1 MNTTLKQ
8 AIEHKAQA
16 RRNWRSA
23 PFGEKIAALIRMQQM
38 AKEMAMASGRPF
50 NGVVWKSDESRVS
63 GQ

>member
-16 RRNWRSA
+16 RRDWRSA
-23 PFGEKIAALIRMQQM
+23 PFGEKIADLIRMQQM
-38 AKEMAMASGRPF
+38 AREMAHASGLPF
-50 NGVVWKSDESRVS
+50 NGVVRESDESRVS